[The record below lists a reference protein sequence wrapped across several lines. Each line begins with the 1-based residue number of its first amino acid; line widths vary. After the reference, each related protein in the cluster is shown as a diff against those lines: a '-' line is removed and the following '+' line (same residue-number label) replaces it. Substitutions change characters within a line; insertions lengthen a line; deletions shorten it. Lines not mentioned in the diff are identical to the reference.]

1 MNKRHSLITS
11 LLSLGRVVKY
21 NGHGRRCL
29 SIRSPLNQHENWKWK
44 NGENLPKKQEKS
56 EIDGYKGRSTS
67 VNSAPA
73 PLDVGIEAFLKREKK
88 PYVPKLQYS
97 RVNNEYQGL
106 PNAEP
111 VTNNSPPVTRT
122 SRYIPKLIILVT
134 LLWGGYTIK
143 VWFFKPEEGAD
154 SPDLLSPHEYHKFL
168 VTHKEEI
175 DPEHLLIELLPK
187 HNHWQYS
194 YYVDYEQKTIWNGE
208 RIWSVTIK
216 QPEIMVERSYTPL
229 PLYFMKSELTR
240 SGEKEPLLRVI
251 NNADDLD
258 KNGKMCLYIKKYQDG
273 EVSNY
278 IAKKKVGDEL
288 ELRGP
293 HTTFRFP
300 YHPTNEEWRRPAFKD
315 IPSKTEADPVVHSDK
330 EGQKL
335 PEIDN
340 IVFYAGGTGI
350 APILQTLFSKN
361 PYRGF
366 IYIHYSARK
375 HGEIRPFERYLYFLE
390 KMGRIKFIPHYDDVL
405 STRLGIKD
413 IENPAPFHYLSP
425 QKTEEL
431 AVSSSGEQSKLK
443 DQKLKATATEEVPQ
457 EQGRP
462 REKKELRMYFKNAIE
477 QAIHTSKNEREA
489 PSIALVCGPEGYI
502 TYVAG
507 ARDLENNN
515 MGPVKG
521 LLGNKNWNNSNT
533 FKL

>member
-1 MNKRHSLITS
+1 MNKRHSLIRNLFLNS
-11 LLSLGRVVKY
+11 AIKY
-21 NGHGRRCL
+21 NGHHSRRGL
-29 SIRSPLNQHENWKWK
+29 FIRSPLNQNENWKRK
-44 NGENLPKKQEKS
+44 DGENLPKKQEKS
-56 EIDGYKGRSTS
+56 ELDNYKRRSKS
-67 VNSAPA
+67 INSAPA
-73 PLDVGIEAFLKREKK
+73 PLDVGIEALLKKEKK
-88 PYVPKLQYS
+88 PYVPKLQYG
-97 RVNNEYQGL
+97 RVSNEYLGL
-106 PNAEP
+106 PNTEP
-111 VTNNSPPVTRT
+111 IMNKSPPVTRT
-122 SRYIPKLIILVT
+122 SRYLPKLIIFTT

-143 VWFFKPEEGAD
+143 VWFFQPEEGAD

-168 VTHKEEI
+168 ITHKEEI

-194 YYVDYEQKTIWNGE
+194 YYIDYEQKSIWNGE

-216 QPEIMVERSYTPL
+216 QPEMMVERSYTPL

-300 YHPTNEEWRRPAFKD
+300 YHPANEKWKRPTFRD
-315 IPSKTEADPVVHSDK
+315 IPFKTEADPIAHTDGEVQ
-330 EGQKL
+330 EL
-335 PEIDN
+335 PKIDN

-350 APILQTLFSKN
+350 APILQVLFSKN

-366 IYIHYSARK
+366 IFIHYSARNP
-375 HGEIRPFERYLYFLE
+375 GEIRPFERYLYFLE
-390 KMGRIKFIPHYDDVL
+390 KMGRIKFIPHYDNIS
-405 STRLGIKD
+405 STRLDVND
-413 IENPAPFHYLSP
+413 IENPVPFHYLSP
-425 QKTEEL
+425 RRAEEL
-431 AVSSSGEQSKLK
+431 SALSYGEKAEAK
-443 DQKLKATATEEVPQ
+443 NQKLSPTATVETPKESGKTSEKEES
-457 EQGRP
+457 R
-462 REKKELRMYFKNAIE
+462 LYFNNAIE
-477 QAIHTSKNEREA
+477 QAIHSSKNEPEG
-489 PSIALVCGPEGYI
+489 PSIAFVCGPEGYI
-502 TYVAG
+502 THVAG
-507 ARDLENNN
+507 PRDLVNSN

-521 LLGNKNWNNSNT
+521 LLGYKNWNNTNT